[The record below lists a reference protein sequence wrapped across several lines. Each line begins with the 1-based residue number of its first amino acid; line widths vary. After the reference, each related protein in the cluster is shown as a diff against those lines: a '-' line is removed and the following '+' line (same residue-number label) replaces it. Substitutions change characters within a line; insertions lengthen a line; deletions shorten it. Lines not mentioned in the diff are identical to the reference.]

1 MGLLLFLFLPAL
13 IFDCFAGLFGR
24 YLAGRLVGHVCPLSL
39 VATLPVGG
47 TCKAELMPS
56 STPGPAR
63 TFNGLTLMAV
73 HAHPDDEVLGT
84 GGVFAR
90 YSEEGVRTVLVVCT
104 NGEQGDGP
112 GGLKPGEP
120 GHDAAAVAATR
131 LAELGKSVSYLGVS
145 DVELLGYRDSG
156 MAGWSA
162 NADPGV
168 FWNVPLA
175 EPAERVAALMRQY
188 RPQVVVTYDE
198 NGNYGHPDHIQA
210 HRVAVAAAEAT
221 GIPVKFY
228 YSAVPKSAF
237 GRLRAAL
244 EASGEDIEEI
254 GIPDDF
260 GTPDE
265 MITTEVDVSAY
276 TERKLAAL
284 AAHGSQTENS
294 FFSRLPDDVVTLAL
308 SHESF
313 VLRSAP
319 TGLAR
324 EDDLLAGLR

>member
-1 MGLLLFLFLPAL
+1 MPGL
-13 IFDCFAGLFGR
+13 
-24 YLAGRLVGHVCPLSL
+24 
-39 VATLPVGG
+39 
-47 TCKAELMPS
+47 
-56 STPGPAR
+56 AR
-63 TFNGLTLMAV
+63 PTDGLTLMAV

-90 YSEEGVRTVLVVCT
+90 YSEEGIRTVLVVCT

-112 GGLKPGEP
+112 GGVKPGEP
-120 GHDAAAVAATR
+120 GHDGAAVAATR
-131 LAELGKSVSYLGVS
+131 LAELGKSVSYLGVR

-168 FWNVPLA
+168 FCNIPLA
-175 EPAERVAALMRQY
+175 EPAERVEDLMRQY

-221 GIPVKFY
+221 GIPLKFY
-228 YSAVPKSAF
+228 YSAVPKSGFA
-237 GRLRAAL
+237 RLRAAL
-244 EASGEDIEEI
+244 EASGADIEEI
-254 GIPDDF
+254 DVPEDF

-265 MITTEVDVSAY
+265 MITTDIDVSAY
-276 TERKLAAL
+276 VERKLAAL

-294 FFSRLPDDVVTLAL
+294 FFSRLPDDVVRLAL

-319 TGLAR
+319 SGLAR
-324 EDDLLAGLR
+324 EDDLFAGLR